1 MTNSLLRVV
10 VLASGFGSNL
20 QVIINH
26 AKEGKLSAEVI
37 AVVSDKKQSFALE
50 RARKENIKAVFVN
63 SQKFAD
69 RGKFDVALRQ
79 EIDSLNPNLIVLA
92 GYMRILTA
100 AFVDHF
106 KNRIMNI
113 HPSLLPKYKGTHT
126 HEQVLLHGDS
136 VHGATVHFVTAEL
149 DAGPIIIQQSFEV
162 RPTDTVDDLE
172 ERVHQCEYEIYSR
185 AIQWFADGEIR
196 VENGKVLR
204 TGSNESH

>member
-1 MTNSLLRVV
+1 MTKSLLRVV

-26 AKEGKLSAEVI
+26 AKEGTLSAEVV

-63 SQKFAD
+63 PRKYAD
-69 RGKFDVALRQ
+69 REKFDAALRQ

-113 HPSLLPKYKGTHT
+113 HPSLLPKYKGTNT
-126 HEQVLLHGDS
+126 HERVLLHGDG

-149 DAGPIIIQQSFEV
+149 DGRSDHHPKKF
-162 RPTDTVDDLE
+162 
-172 ERVHQCEYEIYSR
+172 
-185 AIQWFADGEIR
+185 
-196 VENGKVLR
+196 
-204 TGSNESH
+204 

>member
-1 MTNSLLRVV
+1 MTKSLLRVV

-26 AKEGKLSAEVI
+26 AKEGKLSAEII

-50 RARKENIKAVFVN
+50 RARMENIKAVFVN
-63 SQKFAD
+63 PQKFAD
-69 RGKFDVALRQ
+69 REKYDTVLRRK
-79 EIDSLNPNLIVLA
+79 IDSLNPNLIVLA

-113 HPSLLPKYKGTHT
+113 HPSLLPKYKGTNT
-126 HEQVLLHGDS
+126 HERVLLHGDS

-149 DAGPIIIQQSFEV
+149 DAGPIIIQKSFEV
-162 RPTDTVDDLE
+162 QSTDTVADLE
-172 ERVHQCEYEIYSR
+172 ERVHQCEYEIYPR

-196 VENGKVLR
+196 VENGNVLR
-204 TGSNESH
+204 TDSN